1 MGKRMKPLPSQD
13 ELLRLFDHD
22 PLTGI
27 LRWRVR
33 PHAHSGRREG
43 DEAGNLAVLG
53 YRVVTIDYKIYK
65 VHRVIWKMMTGEDA
79 DTVDH
84 IDRDKVN
91 NRLAN
96 LRDATPSEQNYNRRM
111 RRLAPGEVEIRVAAL
126 SDECAKSKP
135 RDVRAKTLPS
145 QERLK
150 ELFDYDPLI
159 GLLIHRTSSTNGRRK
174 AGNPVTT
181 LCKGYVK
188 VFVDNREGYAHRI
201 AWKIMTGEEPEVV
214 DHIDGNRANN
224 VWDNLRDVRAY
235 QNQGNTSLYRN
246 NKSGVKGVYWAK
258 DKNRWTAQISIG
270 DKIRYLGRFVSIEDA
285 KKAYDAAA
293 LIHFGFVTDT
303 ERKTA

>member
-1 MGKRMKPLPSQD
+1 VQ
-13 ELLRLFDHD
+13 
-22 PLTGI
+22 
-27 LRWRVR
+27 
-33 PHAHSGRREG
+33 
-43 DEAGNLAVLG
+43 N
-53 YRVVTIDYKIYK
+53 
-65 VHRVIWKMMTGEDA
+65 
-79 DTVDH
+79 
-84 IDRDKVN
+84 N
-91 NRLAN
+91 NR
-96 LRDATPSEQNYNRRM
+96 YIRRFS
-111 RRLAPGEVEIRVAAL
+111 RSDIENKVSAL
-126 SDECAKSKP
+126 SDKHAKSKP
-135 RDVRAKTLPS
+135 RDVRAKPLPS
-145 QERLK
+145 QEWLR
-150 ELFDYDPLI
+150 ELFDYDPAT
-159 GLLIHRTSSTNGRRK
+159 GLLTHKTSSVNGKRRI
-174 AGNPVTT
+174 GEPVKT
-181 LCKGYVK
+181 LCKGYIK
-188 VFVDNREGYAHRI
+188 VLVDEREVYAHRI